1 MLPPNLSRWILND
14 ETRNILFFA
23 QLIEELLFNYSI
35 DIYKVPVCDAKV
47 LCRELLQILEEADVS
62 GFDETDF
69 RPVLEELIQ
78 EIQKDPIVEEVAP
91 ALREDLVVRLSGI
104 SDWNTLTPLL
114 QQLQN
119 FFGDALHR
127 AGW

>member
-1 MLPPNLSRWILND
+1 MLPPNLSRWVLND

-35 DIYKVPVCDAKV
+35 DIYKVPVCNAKV
-47 LCRELLQILEEADVS
+47 LCRELLQILGEADVS

-91 ALREDLVVRLSGI
+91 ALQEELVV
-104 SDWNTLTPLL
+104 
-114 QQLQN
+114 
-119 FFGDALHR
+119 
-127 AGW
+127 